1 MERLARCADNFYCNF
16 SKNLLLCSRSMSRS
30 PMSRMQNYNFL
41 SSFLS
46 GQAPEEHHVQKAI
59 SDVLLRMRSLQAD
72 RKLLETH
79 VDENSKNII
88 YFPGSLVL
96 MEHFLLVHSGIN
108 PRLSVDN
115 FLPTNTVRQP
125 LADTLF
131 WSEDDCREFLAIADL
146 MTFIAATTSSAKAK
160 EDPKQI
166 LASWLANALIIE
178 GSSAASETEMVLNKY
193 KIIFEDAQIKIEQD
207 VKTFLKLFEFPMD
220 YIDNNPIYPDGPLDF
235 LDTIFDKTYGA
246 DLRKYGIKNPDRT
259 VIEHYTA
266 ALKNPNANT
275 NESLVFDSTVI
286 VAMKVLKEGR
296 KIASTID
303 RIPQGPYQD
312 LLPIIKDLNTHLCR

>member
-1 MERLARCADNFYCNF
+1 
-16 SKNLLLCSRSMSRS
+16 
-30 PMSRMQNYNFL
+30 
-41 SSFLS
+41 
-46 GQAPEEHHVQKAI
+46 
-59 SDVLLRMRSLQAD
+59 
-72 RKLLETH
+72 
-79 VDENSKNII
+79 
-88 YFPGSLVL
+88 

-207 VKTFLKLFEFPMD
+207 VKTFLKLFEFPMN
-220 YIDNNPIYPDGPLDF
+220 YIDNPIYPDGPLDF
-235 LDTIFDKTYGA
+235 LDTIFYKTYGA

-259 VIEHYTA
+259 VIEQGH
-266 ALKNPNANT
+266 
-275 NESLVFDSTVI
+275 ST
-286 VAMKVLKEGR
+286 
-296 KIASTID
+296 KI
-303 RIPQGPYQD
+303 
-312 LLPIIKDLNTHLCR
+312 H